1 METKKA
7 KPLRVVVGWICMG
20 LAILIMLTS
29 IVLSGGQSAVGPVL
43 LPIGIALLVV
53 GTVLSLGAAM
63 KAAGDKD
70 RDTR

>member
-1 METKKA
+1 MEAKKA

-29 IVLSGGQSAVGPVL
+29 IVLSSGGHWVAGPVL

-53 GTVLSLGAAM
+53 GIVCLGAAM